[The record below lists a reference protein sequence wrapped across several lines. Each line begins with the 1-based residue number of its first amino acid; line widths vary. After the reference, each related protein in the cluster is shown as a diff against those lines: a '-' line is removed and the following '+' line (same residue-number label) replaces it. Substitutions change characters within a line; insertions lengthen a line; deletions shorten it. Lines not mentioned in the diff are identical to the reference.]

1 MYHHIKRLPSLGS
14 GEGRASSSRST
25 GPGNLTPRGDGTPRL
40 ARAGMDATAGQSRS
54 SALGGEFGG
63 SGVLNAAAID
73 AELDHAELNA
83 NHNRRAG
90 QLYINHKRP
99 ARRND
104 HQPQKR
110 ARRVTWNT
118 DLELPAH
125 AQNLKSATPMQPN
138 ASPASN
144 LGISGHI
151 ENGVRR
157 AVTLARESASAA
169 QTGGAEKI
177 DFGVMFLSETSSMF
191 SGESSTSG
199 RPSKKD
205 IEISSAPVRESPISA
220 QSKGPGGISFH
231 LKNLF
236 NFGATSKK
244 TPHPVRMNTKSDSFF
259 GQAQGAFEQ
268 ISWNP
273 WGNNASQD
281 ASGKENRGN
290 AYSGDSGG
298 ARTPFSPT
306 KLSENRFMQDNAK
319 SKQGVHTENTS
330 NPLPAHTHIHS
341 PTSAGSSRRVSA
353 DMQQRLTRYS
363 QAVAA
368 AASPSPHSRPPITP
382 ESRTPE
388 SRLPSAQRLLSTLQ
402 TLSVSTT
409 TPSKTH
415 AAPSTPK
422 QQQLENLE
430 ESPTNSQPHTG
441 PVFLRRAATP
451 GKEMLCAGAGNRPQV
466 HKAKPLAYLGAK
478 GQVHSSFMK
487 FGNILCAI
495 GSFVIFF
502 YVH

>member
-1 MYHHIKRLPSLGS
+1 MYHHVKRLPSLGS

-40 ARAGMDATAGQSRS
+40 AWAGMYVTAGHSRS

-104 HQPQKR
+104 HQPRKR

-118 DLELPAH
+118 DLELPART
-125 AQNLKSATPMQPN
+125 QNLKSATPMQPN

-144 LGISGHI
+144 LGVSGHI

-199 RPSKKD
+199 RLSQKD

-220 QSKGPGGISFH
+220 QSKRPGGISFH

-236 NFGATSKK
+236 NFGGGDTPPQHASVKPSSTSKK
-244 TPHPVRMNTKSDSFF
+244 NPHPVHINANSDSFF

-290 AYSGDSGG
+290 TYSGDSGG

-319 SKQGVHTENTS
+319 SKQGVHTANTS
-330 NPLPAHTHIHS
+330 NPLPAHTHIHT
-341 PTSAGSSRRVSA
+341 PTSASSSRRVSA

-388 SRLPSAQRLLSTLQ
+388 SRLPSVQRLLSTPQ

-422 QQQLENLE
+422 QQKLENLE

-451 GKEMLCAGAGNRPQV
+451 GKEMLGARNRPEA
-466 HKAKPLAYLGAK
+466 HKEKPLKYLGAK

-487 FGNILCAI
+487 FCNI
-495 GSFVIFF
+495 
-502 YVH
+502 